1 MKRFF
6 LKHTTTYNYSNFVYE
21 SSNKLH
27 LYPYNDLNQQ
37 IVSHKINIP
46 GNPLVDSYID
56 DYNNRVGFFTYTPPH
71 RFLRITSE
79 AEIIKK
85 RIIMPEDT
93 MDVDEQWK
101 ILKKLKLSFDF
112 IPFLKFQNTSINKE
126 LFKVIESCKFKS
138 ASPMDVA
145 DNLCEY
151 VNKNF
156 NYKKGVTNV
165 FTKIDE
171 VWYLKTGVC
180 QDFTNILI
188 QLCRIAE
195 IPTRYVSGYVFAA
208 GRFRGASATHAW
220 VEVYIPN
227 YGWLGLD
234 PTNNCIADIYH
245 IRLAVGRNYGDCSPV
260 KGVYKGNET
269 QIMKVNVVLDT
280 KKIKSK
286 DEVIFENSSSSTL
299 NKEEDNSSNSFQKHL
314 QMMQQQQ

>member
-1 MKRFF
+1 MKRLYVTHKTNYSFEAGPLSGLQQIKKTPYSDSCQMVSDWALS
-6 LKHTTTYNYSNFVYE
+6 LKGAKEELSFIDSFNNNVHLIRIEPRTKCLVIECEGHVEVTDNFGIRGYETSAIPLWVWTEQTNITKPGSTIRKLVKGLSLRDNISDFHKLMELINRSLDFEKNITDFTTTA
-21 SSNKLH
+21 
-27 LYPYNDLNQQ
+27 
-37 IVSHKINIP
+37 
-46 GNPLVDSYID
+46 
-56 DYNNRVGFFTYTPPH
+56 
-71 RFLRITSE
+71 E
-79 AEIIKK
+79 AA
-85 RIIMPEDT
+85 
-93 MDVDEQWK
+93 
-101 ILKKLKLSFDF
+101 
-112 IPFLKFQNTSINKE
+112 
-126 LFKVIESCKFKS
+126 FKS
-138 ASPMDVA
+138 G
-145 DNLCEY
+145 Y
-151 VNKNF
+151 
-156 NYKKGVTNV
+156 
-165 FTKIDE
+165 
-171 VWYLKTGVC
+171 GVC

-299 NKEEDNSSNSFQKHL
+299 SKEEDNSSNSFQKHL

>member
-156 NYKKGVTNV
+156 NYKK
-165 FTKIDE
+165 
-171 VWYLKTGVC
+171 
-180 QDFTNILI
+180 
-188 QLCRIAE
+188 
-195 IPTRYVSGYVFAA
+195 
-208 GRFRGASATHAW
+208 
-220 VEVYIPN
+220 
-227 YGWLGLD
+227 
-234 PTNNCIADIYH
+234 
-245 IRLAVGRNYGDCSPV
+245 
-260 KGVYKGNET
+260 
-269 QIMKVNVVLDT
+269 
-280 KKIKSK
+280 
-286 DEVIFENSSSSTL
+286 
-299 NKEEDNSSNSFQKHL
+299 
-314 QMMQQQQ
+314 